1 LKTTG
6 PLDIDVADVVFE
18 GVGSKRFA
26 YKESPPLREGLGAEG
41 FDILKHQVQS
51 RSYVARDRG
60 YSYVLTVNSQPRAVR
75 LPIPVG

>member
-1 LKTTG
+1 VLSAEPCLKTTG

-41 FDILKHQVQS
+41 FDILKHQV
-51 RSYVARDRG
+51 
-60 YSYVLTVNSQPRAVR
+60 
-75 LPIPVG
+75 